1 VTARLPI
8 RWTPGPVTPLWDM
21 DNVSTGRDQVADLAR
36 LLGALGGPDVRRI
49 AAGHCVT
56 CRAHGSAVAESGF
69 EVLNGGHRPQG
80 ADRLLLR
87 RASRQAEH
95 GTRHFWIA
103 SNDGDYAQ
111 LAQLGT
117 LAVLT
122 IDKTR
127 VSARLRTAAIVVIS
141 LRRTEAEWRVQYAS
155 GTRFG
160 VLAGEHLP

>member
-1 VTARLPI
+1 
-8 RWTPGPVTPLWDM
+8 M

-36 LLGALGGPDVRRI
+36 LLGDLGGPDVRRI
-49 AAGHCVT
+49 AAGHFVT
-56 CRAHGSAVAESGF
+56 CRAHGNTAAKSGF
-69 EVLNGGHRPQG
+69 EVLNGGRRPQG

-87 RASRQAEH
+87 RASRQAQR

-122 IDKTR
+122 VDETR
-127 VSARLRTAAIVVIS
+127 VSARLRAAAIVVIS
-141 LRRTEAEWRVQYAS
+141 LRRTEDEWRVQYAS
-155 GTRFG
+155 GTQFD
-160 VLAGEHLP
+160 VLAGGRLS